1 MQVEAAIVQALKDI
15 GMPSPPN
22 KITIILSDRSG
33 VEPAAPYLLI
43 NIISTTNIGLPT
55 KSTQILNNNK
65 VERVFQVKDFY
76 VSFTFHAEAKSSTHD
91 WVQRFHT
98 SLMTDSVDR
107 AFSQQGL
114 GLVDSGDIMYQPQPV
129 DGKNYKRA
137 NIDITFRAEILDEF
151 FVNDIRQVTVEGIF
165 NTELQ
170 DNIADIIIIKNR
182 DNLEIGG

>member
-1 MQVEAAIVQALKDI
+1 MQVEAAIVQAFKDI

-55 KSTQILNNNK
+55 KSTQILNNSK

-98 SLMTDSVDR
+98 SLMTDLVDR
-107 AFSQQGL
+107 AFYQQGL

-151 FVNDIRQVTVEGIF
+151 YVDDIRQVTVEGIL
-165 NTELQ
+165 NTDLQ
-170 DNIADIIIIKNR
+170 DNISDIIITKNI
-182 DNLEIGG
+182 DNWEIGG

>member
-1 MQVEAAIVQALKDI
+1 MQVEAAIVQALKNI

-22 KITIILSDRSG
+22 SIAVILSDRGG
-33 VEPAAPYLLI
+33 VEPNAPYLLI

-76 VSFTFHAEAKSSTHD
+76 VGFTFHAEAKSSTHD

-98 SLMTDSVDR
+98 SLMTDSVDW

-137 NIDITFRAEILDEF
+137 NIDITFRAEVLDEF
-151 FVNDIRQVTVEGIF
+151 IVNDIARVNIEGSF
-165 NTELQ
+165 NIDGYGT
-170 DNIADIIIIKNR
+170 
-182 DNLEIGG
+182 IGSVIVDKDVNNWTNGG

>member
-1 MQVEAAIVQALKDI
+1 MQVESAIIQALKNID
-15 GMPSPPN
+15 MPSG
-22 KITIILSDRSG
+22 ITPVLADRSG

-98 SLMTDSVDR
+98 GLMTDSVDW

-151 FVNDIRQVTVEGIF
+151 FVNDIKQVTVEGIL
-165 NTELQ
+165 NTDLQ
-170 DNIADIIIIKNR
+170 DNIADIIINIENA
-182 DNLEIGG
+182 DNWEIGG

>member
-1 MQVEAAIVQALKDI
+1 MQVEAAIVQALKNI

-22 KITIILSDRSG
+22 SIAVILSDRGG
-33 VEPAAPYLLI
+33 VEPNAPYLLI

-76 VSFTFHAEAKSSTHD
+76 VGFTFHAEAKSSTHD
-91 WVQRFHT
+91 WVQSFHT
-98 SLMTDSVDR
+98 SLMTDSVDW

-151 FVNDIRQVTVEGIF
+151 FVNDIRQVAVEGIF

-170 DNIADIIIIKNR
+170 DNIADITITKNI
-182 DNLEIGG
+182 DNWEIGG